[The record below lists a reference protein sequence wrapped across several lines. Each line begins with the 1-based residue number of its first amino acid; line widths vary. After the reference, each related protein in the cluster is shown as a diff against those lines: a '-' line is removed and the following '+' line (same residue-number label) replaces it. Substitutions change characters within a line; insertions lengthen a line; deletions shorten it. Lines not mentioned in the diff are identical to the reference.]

1 MNGKQPATVYQSQV
15 VSSPLVKAETDG
27 NRQVTPAAT
36 RQSTSDVSDEPN
48 PSLLGPWE
56 WSITGHKVSQEMTK
70 LVADFIYMNVLNR
83 GDLGE
88 LASRGVEIEIEA
100 KLGQLINKETNER
113 YELPVTSECILADSA
128 RVGFRSSMT
137 ESQHRSLNDFLNDK
151 VAETHPANPGAKS
164 RVKIDYLHRRE
175 IDKFYE
181 LPAAMH
187 ANLPAAVRKQ
197 LNPRHT
203 VKVRVTHDKKTNQ
216 ILAKIIKAR
225 IVDLD
230 IHNPQWPLDCRIS
243 INFEMKYDGDIE
255 EIIAAGIGERI
266 PDRSKDRLSYTQSH
280 YQIDLTQ
287 VTQVTS
293 VNGVNRVDKEH
304 ELEIELKTAAVME
317 QGRRAASNEPHE
329 YLALVGGLIDN
340 MRVLSRTVP
349 WP

>member
-1 MNGKQPATVYQSQV
+1 MLT
-15 VSSPLVKAETDG
+15 
-27 NRQVTPAAT
+27 
-36 RQSTSDVSDEPN
+36 
-48 PSLLGPWE
+48 
-56 WSITGHKVSQEMTK
+56 I
-70 LVADFIYMNVLNR
+70 
-83 GDLGE
+83 
-88 LASRGVEIEIEA
+88 
-100 KLGQLINKETNER
+100 GQ
-113 YELPVTSECILADSA
+113 
-128 RVGFRSSMT
+128 
-137 ESQHRSLNDFLNDK
+137 SQHRYLNDFLNDK

-255 EIIAAGIGERI
+255 DIIAAGIGERI
-266 PDRSKDRLSYTQSH
+266 PDRSKDRLSYTQSY

-293 VNGVNRVDKEH
+293 VNVSFR
-304 ELEIELKTAAVME
+304 LQSISYLK
-317 QGRRAASNEPHE
+317 
-329 YLALVGGLIDN
+329 Y
-340 MRVLSRTVP
+340 
-349 WP
+349 